1 MQLVYNSDSL
11 EHHGVK
17 GQRWGVR
24 RYQPYPKGSKK
35 KGKVIGKAAKKE
47 KNLSEDA
54 KNARELRK
62 RSIDELTNVELRK
75 LNERTQLERNY
86 KQLNPSKVKQGM
98 AVAGTI
104 AAGMG
109 TVITLYKNSEKLIRI
124 GKKVV
129 KKQTIKKD

>member
-11 EHHGVK
+11 EHRGVK

-47 KNLSEDA
+47 KILSEDA
-54 KNARELRK
+54 KTTRELRK
-62 RSIDELTNVELRK
+62 RNIDELTNIELRK

-98 AVAGTI
+98 AIAGTV

-109 TVITLYKNSEKLIRI
+109 TVITLYKNSEQLIRI
-124 GKKVV
+124 GKRIA
-129 KKQTIKKD
+129 KKQTKKSD

>member
-1 MQLVYNSDSL
+1 MQMTYYGDSL

-17 GQRWGVR
+17 GQRWGIR
-24 RYQPYPKGSKK
+24 RYQPYPDGGKRGKFVGKK
-35 KGKVIGKAAKKE
+35 KKE
-47 KNLSEDA
+47 KPISEDA
-54 KNARELRK
+54 KTARELRK
-62 RSIDELTNVELRK
+62 RNIDELTNVELRK

-109 TVITLYKNSEKLIRI
+109 TVITLYKNSTKLINI
-124 GKKVV
+124 GRRFV
-129 KKQTIKKD
+129 KKSSQSQK